1 MNNTQIAEKNKN
13 VNRTYFI
20 DALIVVL
27 IMTLFRFIPPFGAM
41 TPLGMEILGIFLGAL
56 WGWIRCDMI
65 WPSVLAFFFLGFST
79 YGKTV
84 GNSINLAFS
93 NGIVQLILWLLI
105 FSAILTVSGIGT
117 QLSNRLMASKMI
129 KGRPWLLSV
138 MICAATYVC
147 SAFGA
152 GFAGV
157 FISWEFVSTISK
169 QVGYSKDDK
178 WPKMMI
184 VAVAFANSVGG
195 VVLPFMVGVVA
206 TFGYLASASK
216 NLFGAYNYMQYLI
229 FSIIFG
235 FAVMAIYF
243 VFCKLILR
251 PDMSKLKTAEVEVK
265 DIAPFSTKQKIAIGA
280 LAALLVLTVIPSVL
294 PAAQQQF
301 MNRIGTS
308 AFVLAICAFITLFRD
323 KEGKQY
329 FTFKELAD
337 KGLFWNIM
345 FMVATAIVVSTA
357 LSAGETGFSKT
368 FVNIFSLVFA
378 GKGPYFFALVVSIAT
393 LILTNFIN
401 NAVAGAIMVPLMYSF
416 AKAVGANPTM
426 ITALIIF
433 TSNVGLLLP
442 CASPVG
448 ALIAGKKD
456 WLSTKD
462 VVKQTLIC
470 ILAMAIGVALI
481 GIPLGNMVF

>member
-1 MNNTQIAEKNKN
+1 MNNTQNVQKNRN

-20 DALIVVL
+20 DALVVVL
-27 IMTLFRFIPPFGAM
+27 LMAVFRFIPPFGAM

-56 WGWIRCDMI
+56 YGWIRCDMI
-65 WPSVLAFFFLGFST
+65 WPSVLAFFFLGFSS
-79 YGKTV
+79 YGKSV
-84 GNSINLAFS
+84 GAAINLAFG

-117 QLSNRLMASKMI
+117 QLSNRLVSSKLI
-129 KGRPWLLSV
+129 KGRPWLLSIV
-138 MICAATYVC
+138 ICAATFVC

-152 GFAGV
+152 GFAGI
-157 FISWEFVSTISK
+157 FISWEFIDSISS
-169 QVGYSKDDK
+169 QVNYSKNDK

-195 VVLPFMVGVVA
+195 VLLPFMVGVVA
-206 TFGYLASASK
+206 TFGYLSSASK

-229 FSIIFG
+229 FSMIFG

-251 PDMSKLKTAEVEVK
+251 PDMSKLKTAKVEVK
-265 DIAPFSTKQKIAIGA
+265 DIAPFTTKQKIASGA
-280 LAALLVLTVIPSVL
+280 LVALLVLTILPSVL
-294 PAAQQQF
+294 PAAMQQF

-323 KEGKQY
+323 REGKQY

-345 FMVATAIVVSTA
+345 FMVSTAIVVSTA
-357 LSAGETGFSKT
+357 LSSGETGFSKT
-368 FVNIFSLVFA
+368 FVNLFTPIFA
-378 GKGPYFFALVVSIAT
+378 GKGPYFFALVVSLAT

-416 AKAVGANPTM
+416 AKVVGANPTM

-448 ALIAGKKD
+448 ALIAGKKE

-470 ILAMAIGVALI
+470 ILAMAIGVALV
-481 GIPLGNMVF
+481 GIPLGNIVF